1 MFCCGTHP
9 VPKFKIAD
17 IVRRSS
23 KKLAEKHPL
32 TLDQRRLLGSIAK
45 CRTPALGGH
54 LHVCQSCGLPHPVY
68 HSCRKRGCPNCQ
80 ALAQEKWI
88 AARAEKIL
96 PVRHFHV
103 VFTLPSELR
112 TLAQTHPATVYNIF
126 FKVISD
132 VIEELGNT
140 WLNASLGWTMVLHTW
155 TRELGYH
162 PHIHALVTAGGL
174 LLNESAFRRVHE
186 NYLFPGEVM
195 GLLLQGK
202 MLSTLESK
210 FQAGSF
216 PELTPSGFD
225 SLAKSARRKHGW
237 VVHLEP
243 PFRDAS
249 HLLAYLGR
257 YVHRIAISD
266 SRIIDNNDG
275 KVTFKTRNEKTKTLD
290 EVEFLNRFVQHVLPG
305 GFHKVRHG
313 GLYASTR
320 PGGRLDKARAI
331 LEAEAGQVAE
341 SASKPPRDQSKEGP
355 NRCKCP
361 NCGGP
366 LEKTSVRIPALRAPP
381 GDRNE

>member
-1 MFCCGTHP
+1 MHP

-54 LHVCQSCGLPHPVY
+54 LYVCQSCGLPHPVY

-112 TLAQTHPATVYNIF
+112 ALARSHPGVVYDAF
-126 FKVISD
+126 FKVVSE
-132 VIEELGNT
+132 VIEELGKD
-140 WLNASLGWTMVLHTW
+140 WLNASPGWTMVLHTW

-174 LLNESAFRRVHE
+174 LLDESRFRHVRG

-202 MLSTLESK
+202 MLNALRNQ
-210 FQAGSF
+210 FQAGAF
-216 PELTPSGFD
+216 PELAPSEFD
-225 SLAKSARRKHGW
+225 SLAGSTKRKQGW

-266 SRIIDNNDG
+266 SRIIDNSNER
-275 KVTFKTRNEKTKTLD
+275 VVFKTRNGKTKMLG
-290 EVEFLNRFVQHVLPG
+290 EVEFLHRFIQ
-305 GFHKVRHG
+305 
-313 GLYASTR
+313 
-320 PGGRLDKARAI
+320 
-331 LEAEAGQVAE
+331 
-341 SASKPPRDQSKEGP
+341 
-355 NRCKCP
+355 
-361 NCGGP
+361 
-366 LEKTSVRIPALRAPP
+366 
-381 GDRNE
+381 